1 MQSRLALRYLD
12 WGLRKETGQSYH
24 DWVGARRPKE
34 GDKASWYQVALEL
47 SRLTGVDASPE
58 TVRRW
63 FENPL

>member
-12 WGLRKETGQSYH
+12 WGLRNKTGQGYRE
-24 DWVGARRPKE
+24 WVAAKRPE
-34 GDKASWYQVALEL
+34 ASWYQVALEL